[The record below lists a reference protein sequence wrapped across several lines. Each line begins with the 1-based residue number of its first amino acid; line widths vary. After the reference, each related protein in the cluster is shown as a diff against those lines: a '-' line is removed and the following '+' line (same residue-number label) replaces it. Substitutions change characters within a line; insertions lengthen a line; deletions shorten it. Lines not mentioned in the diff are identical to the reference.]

1 MGHRLI
7 AHGLINLSGNYLVIK
22 RSKIK
27 RGIMNVYPEF
37 WDIPGGRVESNELP
51 RAAVVREVKE
61 ETNLVVRVKKIIYED
76 SQFDKGR
83 DLVFTRLVYECKVV
97 QENAVNILLDP
108 EEHTDFYFLS
118 SLGELTEKEKVVP
131 YLKELIPNKGRMMV

>member
-1 MGHRLI
+1 
-7 AHGLINLSGNYLVIK
+7 
-22 RSKIK
+22 
-27 RGIMNVYPEF
+27 MNVYPEF